1 MVDMLKKATLVLML
15 FSSILLITGM
25 INPMDSMRSSVS
37 SHGTGGY

>member
-25 INPMDSMRSSVS
+25 INPTDSMRSSVS

>member
-25 INPMDSMRSSVS
+25 INPMDSKRSSVS